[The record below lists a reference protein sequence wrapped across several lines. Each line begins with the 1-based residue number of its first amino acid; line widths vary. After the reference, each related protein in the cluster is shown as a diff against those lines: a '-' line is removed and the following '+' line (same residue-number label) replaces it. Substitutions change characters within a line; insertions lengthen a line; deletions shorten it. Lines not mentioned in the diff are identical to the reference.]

1 MLSFSTIVDREVHMK
16 RLEIKNYL
24 CLNSA
29 YRNKE
34 FIINLGLSYIV
45 NGLDVIESLRS
56 EYPNAKIMMDL
67 KINEDD
73 YLNSKIAFD
82 TEVDIVSVL
91 GNACNKVIQKTMQIA
106 KANNKEVIIDLRNVN
121 DLKSK
126 IEDMEILGVDYL
138 LLDQNTKNGS
148 DLVLCF
154 YNDNVEQFLKLQ
166 MIAQELTI

>member
-1 MLSFSTIVDREVHMK
+1 MK
-16 RLEIKNYL
+16 RLEIKNYM
-24 CLNSA
+24 CLNNS

-34 FIINLGLSYIV
+34 FIINLGLSYILS
-45 NGLDVIESLRS
+45 GLDVIEILRN

-67 KINEDD
+67 KINQDD

-91 GNACNKVIQKTMQIA
+91 GNTCNKVIHQTMQIA
-106 KANNKEVIIDLRNVN
+106 IANNKEVIVDLRNVSN
-121 DLKSK
+121 FTSK

-138 LLDQNTKNGS
+138 LLDTDTKS
-148 DLVLCF
+148 STDLVSC
-154 YNDNVEQFLKLQ
+154 YYSDNLEQFLKLQ